1 MHAFPS
7 IRNEAVRTFALALL
21 FGILAYLAIV
31 ITGSEDRIAAI
42 WLPNAVLVAF
52 ILRQER
58 TNPWLICAAFTANLL
73 ANIAA
78 GHIPLRAVGLA
89 IANSV
94 EISIVCIAMRRFGLA
109 RPDMMRFDHLL
120 VFTLIGGIV
129 APFVS
134 GGIAALVVHTTA
146 SSTGSSAMSLWL
158 AWMLTKSLGMLI
170 VAPAI
175 WITGDAWQA
184 RVKPTRRCMI
194 EWLTI
199 LGIGTFVLVLI
210 FGQSR
215 FPLLFIVT
223 PVVFLATFR
232 LGGLGATAATVI
244 VAIIALI
251 ATSLGAG
258 PITLIN
264 GNLTEKLQVLQGFLA
279 VNFAMSLPVAAML
292 ESRAKITRA
301 LANSE
306 ELNSSMLDNMSEVIF
321 KTDNDGRWTFL
332 NPAWEKFTGYSV
344 AESLGWRTTSL
355 LHPDDRDAAQD
366 IYGDIVSGDTE
377 ECTIRQRFIRR
388 TGEACHIDVSVRRLT
403 DDNDKF
409 VGTTGSI
416 RDVTELA
423 EQQQALV
430 ERGALLSLLAD
441 NVTDAVL
448 RLSLTGECLYASPS
462 ARGLFE
468 LAPTYMVGI
477 NLITDFHPDD
487 DAPVRK
493 TFSDLTNGTVDSAL
507 IAFRSASP
515 LDPTRFRWME
525 ANCAVVRDPA
535 TGTPLE
541 IIASIRDVSA
551 TKQLE
556 QELRDARAVAE
567 QAVVAKSAFLANMSH
582 EIRTPMNGVIGFTD
596 LLSASDLDTDQ
607 RAQVEMIA
615 ESGKSMMQLLNA
627 ILDISKI
634 EAGQMHIVEEE
645 VDLHHKVRSVARLME
660 PAARAKDILLRAD
673 ITDLVPNFIVGD
685 ALRLRQILINL
696 VGNAIKFTEQ
706 GHVDLD
712 VGVTEELAGP
722 VLHIDVKDSGIGI
735 SPDRVGTVFDTFT
748 QADTSIARRFGGTGL
763 GLSITRQL
771 VELMGGRISVR
782 SKEGEGS
789 TFTVKLPLREAA
801 KEKPSRITASALPLP
816 PCERMQSC
824 RVLIAEDNDI
834 NQALMRAVMRKIGI
848 DAVFASNGAE
858 ALTTVTLQA
867 AAGNPFDLVLM
878 DMQMPVMDGL
888 EATRKIREAGFDAE
902 TLPVVALTA
911 NAYAEDIAACHAAG
925 MQHHLSKP
933 VTLATISEI
942 LTTFALSERPI
953 HEDKVLNPQQSLVDE
968 MPASLVAQY
977 QDRKIQTLKEAE
989 RLAGLSVITDSES
1002 EQFIEHL
1009 HKLAGTAGFFGDGSL
1024 GLAAGHLE
1032 HELQLASF
1040 EMRPHIALAGLA
1052 ALNDARY
1059 CGDEAVFAVT

>member
-1 MHAFPS
+1 MMHAFPS
-7 IRNEAVRTFALALL
+7 IRNEVTQSFALALL
-21 FGILAYLAIV
+21 FGVLAYLAV
-31 ITGSEDRIAAI
+31 VFTGGEDRIAAV
-42 WLPNAVLVAF
+42 WLPNAVLVAI

-58 TNPWLICAAFTANLL
+58 ANPYLIYAACAANIL
-73 ANIAA
+73 ANICV
-78 GHIPLRAVGLA
+78 GHVPLRAVGLA
-89 IANSV
+89 IANSI
-94 EISIVCIAMRRFGLA
+94 EISIICIAMRRLGLA

-120 VFTLIGGIV
+120 KFTLIGGIF
-129 APFVS
+129 APFISS
-134 GGIAALVVHTTA
+134 GVAAAILDTTA
-146 SSTGSSAMSLWL
+146 SSVTTLWL
-158 AWMLTKSLGMLI
+158 GWMLKKSLGMLI

-175 WITGDAWQA
+175 WIVSDAWQA
-184 RVKPTRRCMI
+184 RATPSRHRTV
-194 EWLTI
+194 EWFAI
-199 LGIGTFVLVLI
+199 LGSGVFVLLLI
-210 FGQSR
+210 FAQSR
-215 FPLLFIVT
+215 FPLLFVVT
-223 PVVFLATFR
+223 PVVLLATFR
-232 LGGLGATAATVI
+232 LGGLGATAATIGIAI
-244 VAIIALI
+244 VASI
-251 ATSLGAG
+251 ATALGTG
-258 PITLIN
+258 PIAMIN
-264 GNLTEKLQVLQGFLA
+264 GNLTEQLNVLQGFLA

-306 ELNSSMLDNMSEVIF
+306 GLNSSMLDNMREVIF
-321 KTDNDGRWTFL
+321 KTDSDGRWTFL

-344 AESLGWRTTSL
+344 AESLGWRTTRL
-355 LHPDDRDAAQD
+355 LHPDDRDAAQGF
-366 IYGDIVSGDTE
+366 YGDIVSGAIE
-377 ECTIRQRFIRR
+377 ECTLRQRFIRR

-403 DDNDKF
+403 DDNGKF

-416 RDVTELA
+416 RDVNELA
-423 EQQQALV
+423 EQQQTLV

-468 LAPTYMVGI
+468 LEPSYMVGI
-477 NLITDFHPDD
+477 NLITDFHPED
-487 DAPVRK
+487 DAPVRE
-493 TFSDLTNGTVDSAL
+493 TFRNLGNGTVDRAL
-507 IAFRSASP
+507 IAFRSAAP

-525 ANCAVVRDPA
+525 ANCTVVRDPA

-596 LLSASDLDTDQ
+596 LLSASDLDTEQ
-607 RAQVEMIA
+607 REQVEMIA

-634 EAGQMHIVEEE
+634 EAGQMHIAEEA
-645 VDLHHKVRSVARLME
+645 VDLRHKVRSVVRLME
-660 PAARAKDILLRAD
+660 PAARAKGIMLRAD
-673 ITDLVPNFIVGD
+673 ITDLVSDAIVGD

-696 VGNAIKFTEQ
+696 VGNAIKFTEH
-706 GHVDLD
+706 GHVDLV
-712 VGVTEELAGP
+712 VGVTEELAGS
-722 VLHIDVKDSGIGI
+722 VLRIDVKDSGIGI

-771 VELMGGRISVR
+771 VELMGGKISVH
-782 SKEGEGS
+782 SKDGEGS
-789 TFTVKLPLREAA
+789 TFTVKLPLREAT

-834 NQALMRAVMRKIGI
+834 NQALMRAMMRKIGI

-867 AAGNPFDLVLM
+867 AAGNLFDLVLM

-888 EATRKIREAGFDAE
+888 EATRKLREAGFDAE
-902 TLPVVALTA
+902 TLPVIALTA

-933 VTLATISEI
+933 VTLATITEI

-953 HEDKVLNPQQSLVDE
+953 QQDEVSKPPQSLVEE

-977 QDRKIQTLKEAE
+977 QDRKTQTLKEAE
-989 RLAGLSVITDSES
+989 RLAGLSVIADSES

-1052 ALNDARY
+1052 TLKDAQR
-1059 CGDEAVFAVT
+1059 CSHEASLSVA